1 MEQYSPAEL
10 SELFLQAQ
18 ALIDTQLQYWMSI
31 TFAVVV
37 AGFVAG
43 KRLTLR
49 LRCIVGVLYAL
60 ATFTLL
66 IRTMTTGADAVAI
79 ANTLQE
85 SGSIIFHTGPS
96 IILSRLLLFGLG
108 TIAALYFLLVSRRA
122 SELDR

>member
-18 ALIDTQLQYWMSI
+18 ALIDTQFQYWMSI

-43 KRLTLR
+43 ERLTLKFR
-49 LRCIVGVLYAL
+49 FIVGLLYAL
-60 ATFTLL
+60 ATITLML
-66 IRTMTTGADAVAI
+66 RATSSGRDAVAI

-85 SGSIIFHTGPS
+85 SGSIVFHIGPS
-96 IILSRLLLFGLG
+96 IILSRALLIGLG
-108 TIAALYFLLVSRRA
+108 TIAALYFLFVSRGT
-122 SELDR
+122 SEPDR

>member
-18 ALIDTQLQYWMSI
+18 ALIDTQFQYWMSI

-108 TIAALYFLLVSRRA
+108 KIAALYFLLVSRRA

>member
-66 IRTMTTGADAVAI
+66 IRMMTTGEDAVAI

-96 IILSRLLLFGLG
+96 IIISRLLLFGLG

>member
-18 ALIDTQLQYWMSI
+18 ALIDTQFQYWMSI

-37 AGFVAG
+37 AGFIAG

-49 LRCIVGVLYAL
+49 LRCVVGVLYAL

-66 IRTMTTGADAVAI
+66 VSSITTGADAFAI

-85 SGSIIFHTGPS
+85 SGSMIFQTRSS
-96 IILSRLLLFGLG
+96 IAWSRVLLFGVG
-108 TIAALYFLLVSRRA
+108 TIAALYFLLVSRDA
-122 SELDR
+122 I

>member
-85 SGSIIFHTGPS
+85 SGSIIFHTRWS
-96 IILSRLLLFGLG
+96 IVWSRILSFGLG

-122 SELDR
+122 RELDR